1 MGIDDVLINMCF
13 IQERIPRV
21 VRAVAKVAELNI
33 EVTRGWPLLLIKI
46 CISTVLIKVN
56 ISRVNQLAM

>member
-13 IQERIPRV
+13 IQERIPKV
-21 VRAVAKVAELNI
+21 VRAVAKEAELSI

>member
-46 CISTVLIKVN
+46 CISTVLMKVN